1 MTAILYPV
9 AADAEAALAA
19 PLGRAG
25 REREAEHLA
34 GGPVRFVSEAVGP
47 AYANREAALDALAGR
62 VEDDRPGRAA
72 SLPIEDRY
80 CQLREVVQGPE
91 GRWPSL
97 SPLTPDFQDGR
108 RWPQASAQPRLPTAW
123 RLSVSY
129 WRLGAAEAASAP
141 TNAGEQ
147 ARRARKAAAGAEMAP
162 DAVRAMTTR
171 PLRPVRPQQP
181 LDIGLFEVRPPEA
194 PDTLIPDE

>member
-9 AADAEAALAA
+9 AADAESALSA

-25 REREAEHLA
+25 REREAERLA
-34 GGPVRFVSEAVGP
+34 GGPVRFVSEPVGP
-47 AYANREAALDALAGR
+47 AYPSRDAALDALAGR

-91 GRWPSL
+91 GRWPAL
-97 SPLTPDFQDGR
+97 SPLNPDFKDGR
-108 RWPQASAQPRLPTAW
+108 RWPTAASQPRLPTAW
-123 RLSVSY
+123 RLSVSF
-129 WRLGAAEAASAP
+129 WRLGAAESASSADS
-141 TNAGEQ
+141 GEQ
-147 ARRARKAAAGAEMAP
+147 ARRARKAAAGAEMPA

>member
-9 AADAEAALAA
+9 APDAETALNA

-25 REREAEHLA
+25 RERDAVGLA
-34 GGPVRFVSEAVGP
+34 GGAAVRFVSEAVGP
-47 AYANREAALDALAGR
+47 AFDTREAALDAHAGR
-62 VEDDRPGRAA
+62 VEDDRPGRQA
-72 SLPIEDRY
+72 SLPAEDRF
-80 CQLREVVQGPE
+80 CQLREVVRGAE
-91 GRWPSL
+91 GRWPAL
-97 SPLTPDFQDGR
+97 TPLTPAFEDGR
-108 RWPQASAQPRLPTAW
+108 RWPAPSAQPRLPTAW

-129 WRLGAAEAASAP
+129 WRVQTAREAA
-141 TNAGEQ
+141 EQ
-147 ARRARKAAAGAEMAP
+147 ARLARKAAGGAERRGE
-162 DAVRAMTTR
+162 DLRALAAE

>member
-25 REREAEHLA
+25 REREAERLA
-34 GGPVRFVSEAVGP
+34 GDAVRFVSEAVGP
-47 AYANREAALDALAGR
+47 SYPTREAALDALAGR
-62 VEDDRPGRAA
+62 VEDDRPGHAV

-80 CQLREVVQGPE
+80 CQLREVVQGPD

-108 RWPQASAQPRLPTAW
+108 RWPRASEQPRLPTAW
-123 RLSVSY
+123 RLSISY
-129 WRLGAAEAASAP
+129 WRLGAADPAGVVNE
-141 TNAGEQ
+141 GEQ
-147 ARRARKAAAGAEMAP
+147 ARKARKAAAGADMQP
-162 DAVRAMTTR
+162 DAVRALGQR

>member
-25 REREAEHLA
+25 REREAERLA
-34 GGPVRFVSEAVGP
+34 AGPVRFVSEAVGP
-47 AYANREAALDALAGR
+47 TYASRDAALDALTGR

-72 SLPIEDRY
+72 SLPPEDRY
-80 CQLREVVQGPE
+80 CQLREVVQGPA
-91 GRWPSL
+91 GRWPTL
-97 SPLTPDFQDGR
+97 SPLTPDFKDGH
-108 RWPQASAQPRLPTAW
+108 RWPEAKTQPRLPTAW

-129 WRLGAAEAASAP
+129 WRLGAAEAAAP
-141 TNAGEQ
+141 ADDGEQ
-147 ARRARKAAAGAEMAP
+147 ARKARKTAAGAEMEP
-162 DAVRAMTTR
+162 GAVRAMTQR

-194 PDTLIPDE
+194 PDTIIPDE

>member
-9 AADAEAALAA
+9 AADATVALTA

-25 REREAEHLA
+25 REREAAALA

-47 AYANREAALDALAGR
+47 AYATREAALDALAGR
-62 VEDDRPGRAA
+62 VEDDRPGRVA
-72 SLPIEDRY
+72 SLPPEDRY

-91 GRWPSL
+91 GRWPAL
-97 SPLTPDFQDGR
+97 APLTPDFQDGR
-108 RWPQASAQPRLPTAW
+108 RWPRPADQPRLPTGW

-129 WRLGAAEAASAP
+129 WRLGAAVEAPAP
-141 TNAGEQ
+141 GPDAEQ
-147 ARRARKAAAGAEMAP
+147 ARKARKTAGGAEMAP
-162 DAVRAMTTR
+162 DAVRAMTSR

-194 PDTLIPDE
+194 PDTVIPDE

>member
-9 AADAEAALAA
+9 AADAESALAA

-25 REREAEHLA
+25 REREAEQLA
-34 GGPVRFVSEAVGP
+34 GEPVRFVSEPVGP
-47 AYANREAALDALAGR
+47 AYPSREAALDALAGR
-62 VEDDRPGRAA
+62 VEDDRPGRVV

-80 CQLREVVQGPE
+80 CQLREIVQGPE
-91 GRWPSL
+91 GRWPML

-108 RWPQASAQPRLPTAW
+108 RWPTAAAQPRLPTAW

-129 WRLGAAEAASAP
+129 WRLGAAEPAARAES
-141 TNAGEQ
+141 GEQ
-147 ARRARKAAAGAEMAP
+147 ARKARKAAGGAEMAP